1 MQYQLNTTKQNY
13 ASLGL
18 FIFVV
23 VYQIN
28 CISSFY
34 SRKGV
39 SLSDNKKMS
48 PIEMKIFVNSNISNA
63 WTRENYEVSTLIVD
77 NVSHVF
83 SDLIYKR
90 LKSNSQNNLL
100 NSGDTGI
107 EYQGIVKI
115 NYYASIYTIII
126 QTPIL
131 GLSYGMIPALLPMRH
146 NIEIYFYDK
155 SGKLVWYRITKVD
168 LMSYFGVPFVF
179 TSPWY
184 SQRENY
190 VDLYQDVINQKILEF
205 NNEIS
210 KK

>member
-1 MQYQLNTTKQNY
+1 
-13 ASLGL
+13 
-18 FIFVV
+18 
-23 VYQIN
+23 
-28 CISSFY
+28 
-34 SRKGV
+34 
-39 SLSDNKKMS
+39 MS